1 MNSIVIGSGF
11 GGIAAALR
19 LKAKGHKVKLIE
31 KHPDL
36 GGRARV
42 FKRNGFIYDAGPTVI
57 TAPYLINELFELF
70 NKDPKNYIELTPLK
84 IWYQFIF
91 EDKTKFNYSGD
102 EIEMK
107 DQIEKLSKEDVNGYE
122 KLVNFTKKIFDKGF
136 LELADVPFDKPFV
149 MMQQLPALLKLK
161 SYKSVYSLVS
171 SYIKNE
177 KLRRMLS
184 MHPLLV
190 GGNPFTTTSIYGLI
204 LYLEKKW
211 GIHYSVGGTGNIIK
225 GFEKLMNEVGIEIIK
240 NTEVTEIITKNNKI
254 SGVKLNN
261 ENEIDADN
269 VVCNAD
275 PPAFYEK
282 MLSKSNENSM
292 LFNWK
297 KNRMEY
303 SMGLFVYYFGT
314 KKIYENVEH
323 HTIKFGN
330 KYEEHLDDIFN
341 KKKLNNENEIGADNV
356 VCNADPPAFY
366 EKMLSK
372 SNESSMLFNWKKNRM
387 EYSMG
392 LFVYYFGT
400 KKIYENVEH
409 HTIKFGN
416 KYKEHLDDIFDKK
429 KLNNDISYYLHR
441 PTATDKTMAPE
452 GNDCFYVLVPV
463 PNNQSKINWETEGEK
478 MKNLVIEKMEKDL
491 MPDLKNNIVE
501 DFYLTPDYFEK
512 ELNTKFGSGFSIQ
525 PKFTQSAYFRFH
537 NKSEIYDGLYFVGA
551 GTHPGAGVPGVL
563 SSAKVLDK
571 LF

>member
-19 LKAKGHKVKLIE
+19 LKAKGHQVKLIE

-42 FKRNGFIYDAGPTVI
+42 FKKNGFIFDGGPTVI

-70 NKDPKNYIELTPLK
+70 KKDPKNYIELSPLK

-91 EDKTKFNYSGD
+91 EDKSKFNYSGD
-102 EIEMK
+102 EANMVK
-107 DQIEKLSKEDVNGYE
+107 QIEDISKDDVEGYQ
-122 KLVNFTKKIFDKGF
+122 KLVSFTKKIFDKGF
-136 LELADVPFDKPFV
+136 TELADVPFDKPFV

-171 SYIKNE
+171 SFIKNE

-211 GIHYSVGGTGNIIK
+211 GIHYSMGGTGNIIK
-225 GFEKLMNEVGIEIIK
+225 GLEKLMLEEGIDIIK
-240 NTEVTEIITKNNKI
+240 NSEVTEIISKSNKTTGI
-254 SGVKLNN
+254 KLNN
-261 ENEIDADN
+261 QEIIEAEN

-282 MLSKSNENSM
+282 MLKKNGQGSFI
-292 LFNWK
+292 FNWK
-297 KNRMEY
+297 KKRMEY

-314 KKIYENVEH
+314 KKVYE
-323 HTIKFGN
+323 
-330 KYEEHLDDIFN
+330 D
-341 KKKLNNENEIGADNV
+341 
-356 VCNADPPAFY
+356 
-366 EKMLSK
+366 
-372 SNESSMLFNWKKNRM
+372 
-387 EYSMG
+387 
-392 LFVYYFGT
+392 
-400 KKIYENVEH
+400 VEH

-416 KYKEHLDDIFDKK
+416 KYKEHLEDIFNNK

-441 PTATDKTMAPE
+441 PSATDKSMAPE

-463 PNNQSKINWETEGEK
+463 PNNQSKIDWRTEGEN
-478 MKNLVIEKMEKDL
+478 MKNLVIDKMEKDL
-491 MPDLKNNIVE
+491 MPNLRENIVA

-571 LF
+571 LL

>member
-1 MNSIVIGSGF
+1 MKSIVIGSGF

-19 LKAKGHKVKLIE
+19 LKAKNHNVTLIE
-31 KHPDL
+31 KHSDL

-42 FKRNGFIYDAGPTVI
+42 FKKNGFTFDGGPTVI
-57 TAPYLINELFELF
+57 TAPYLIEELFQLF
-70 NKDPKNYIELTPLK
+70 NKKPEDYIKLTPLK

-91 EDKTKFNYSGD
+91 EDGNKFDYSGD
-102 EIEMK
+102 EEKMK
-107 DQIEKLSKEDVNGYE
+107 KQIKGINEDDVKGYE
-122 KLVNFTKKIFDKGF
+122 ELVKFTKKIFDKGF
-136 LELADVPFDKPFV
+136 TELADVPFDKPLV
-149 MMQQLPALLKLK
+149 MMKQLPSLLKLK

-211 GIHYSVGGTGNIIK
+211 GIHYSMGGTGNIIK
-225 GFEKLMNEVGIEIIK
+225 GLEKLMMEEGIEIIK
-240 NTEVTEIITKNNKI
+240 GQEVINIFSKNNKI
-254 SGVKLNN
+254 EGIKLDNQKEINANN
-261 ENEIDADN
+261 VI
-269 VVCNAD
+269 CNAD
-275 PPAFYEK
+275 PPAVYEK
-282 MLSKSNENSM
+282 LLNQTKTNS
-292 LFNWK
+292 LFEWK
-297 KNRMEY
+297 QKRMEY

-314 KKIYENVEH
+314 KKIYPN
-323 HTIKFGN
+323 I
-330 KYEEHLDDIFN
+330 
-341 KKKLNNENEIGADNV
+341 
-356 VCNADPPAFY
+356 
-366 EKMLSK
+366 
-372 SNESSMLFNWKKNRM
+372 
-387 EYSMG
+387 
-392 LFVYYFGT
+392 
-400 KKIYENVEH
+400 EH

-416 KYKEHLDDIFDKK
+416 KYKEHLNDIFDKK

-441 PTATDKTMAPE
+441 PSATDKAMAPE

-463 PNNQSKINWETEGEK
+463 PNNQSKIDWKIEGDK
-478 MKNLVIEKMEKDL
+478 MKDLVIDKMEKAL
-491 MPDLKNNIVE
+491 LPNLRENIVE

-537 NKSEIYDGLYFVGA
+537 NKSEVCEGLYFVGA

-571 LF
+571 II

>member
-19 LKAKGHKVKLIE
+19 LKAKGHQVKLIE

-42 FKRNGFIYDAGPTVI
+42 FKKNGFIFDGGPTVI

-70 NKDPKNYIELTPLK
+70 KKDPKNYIELSPLK

-91 EDKTKFNYSGD
+91 EDKSKFNYSGD
-102 EIEMK
+102 EDNMVK
-107 DQIEKLSKEDVNGYE
+107 QIEDISKDDVDGYQ
-122 KLVNFTKKIFDKGF
+122 KLVSFTKKIFDKGF
-136 LELADVPFDKPFV
+136 TELADVPFDKPFV

-171 SYIKNE
+171 SFIKNE

-211 GIHYSVGGTGNIIK
+211 GIHYSMGGTGNIIK
-225 GFEKLMNEVGIEIIK
+225 GLEKLMLEEGIDIIK
-240 NTEVTEIITKNNKI
+240 NSEVTEIISKSNKI
-254 SGVKLNN
+254 AGIKLNN
-261 ENEIDADN
+261 QKIIEAEN

-282 MLSKSNENSM
+282 MLKKNGQGSFI
-292 LFNWK
+292 FNWK
-297 KNRMEY
+297 KKRMEY

-314 KKIYENVEH
+314 KKV
-323 HTIKFGN
+323 
-330 KYEEHLDDIFN
+330 
-341 KKKLNNENEIGADNV
+341 
-356 VCNADPPAFY
+356 
-366 EKMLSK
+366 
-372 SNESSMLFNWKKNRM
+372 
-387 EYSMG
+387 
-392 LFVYYFGT
+392 
-400 KKIYENVEH
+400 YENVEH

-416 KYKEHLDDIFDKK
+416 KYKEHLEDIFNNK

-441 PTATDKTMAPE
+441 PSATDKSMAPE

-463 PNNQSKINWETEGEK
+463 PNNQSKIDWRTEGEN
-478 MKNLVIEKMEKDL
+478 MKNLVIDKMEKDL
-491 MPDLKNNIVE
+491 MPNLRENIVA

-571 LF
+571 LL

>member
-19 LKAKGHKVKLIE
+19 LKAKGHQVKLIE

-42 FKRNGFIYDAGPTVI
+42 FKKNGFIFDGGPTVI

-70 NKDPKNYIELTPLK
+70 KKDPKNYIELSPLK

-91 EDKTKFNYSGD
+91 EDKSKFNYSGD
-102 EIEMK
+102 EANMVK
-107 DQIEKLSKEDVNGYE
+107 QIEDISKDDVEGYQ
-122 KLVNFTKKIFDKGF
+122 KLVSFTKKIFDKGF
-136 LELADVPFDKPFV
+136 TELADVPFDKPFV

-171 SYIKNE
+171 SFIKNE

-211 GIHYSVGGTGNIIK
+211 GIHYSMGGTGNIIK
-225 GFEKLMNEVGIEIIK
+225 GLEKLMLEEGIEIIK
-240 NTEVTEIITKNNKI
+240 NSEVTEIISKSNKI
-254 SGVKLNN
+254 TGIKLNDQ
-261 ENEIDADN
+261 EIIEAEN

-282 MLSKSNENSM
+282 MLKKNGQGSFI
-292 LFNWK
+292 FNWK
-297 KNRMEY
+297 KKRMEY

-314 KKIYENVEH
+314 KKVYE
-323 HTIKFGN
+323 
-330 KYEEHLDDIFN
+330 D
-341 KKKLNNENEIGADNV
+341 
-356 VCNADPPAFY
+356 
-366 EKMLSK
+366 
-372 SNESSMLFNWKKNRM
+372 
-387 EYSMG
+387 
-392 LFVYYFGT
+392 
-400 KKIYENVEH
+400 VEH

-416 KYKEHLDDIFDKK
+416 KYKEHLEDIFNNK

-441 PTATDKTMAPE
+441 PSATDKSMAPE

-463 PNNQSKINWETEGEK
+463 PNNQSKIDWQTEGEN
-478 MKNLVIEKMEKDL
+478 MKNLVIDKMEKDL
-491 MPDLKNNIVE
+491 MPNLRENIVA

-571 LF
+571 LL

>member
-19 LKAKGHKVKLIE
+19 LKAKGHKVTLVE

-42 FKRNGFIYDAGPTVI
+42 FKKNGFIFDGGPTVI

-70 NKDPKNYIELTPLK
+70 KKDPNNYIKLSPLK

-91 EDKTKFNYSGD
+91 EDNSKFNYSGN
-102 EIEMK
+102 EMK
-107 DQIEKLSKEDVNGYE
+107 MKNQIEKLSKEDIQGYE

-136 LELADVPFDKPFV
+136 LELADVPFDKPLV
-149 MMQQLPALLKLK
+149 MMRQLPSLLKLK

-211 GIHYSVGGTGNIIK
+211 GVHYSMGGTGNIIK
-225 GFEKLMNEVGIEIIK
+225 GFEKLMNEVGIEVLK
-240 NTEVTEIITKNNKI
+240 NSEVTEIISKNNNI
-254 SGVKLNN
+254 SGIQINN
-261 ENEIDADN
+261 QNTINADN
-269 VVCNAD
+269 VICNAD
-275 PPAFYEK
+275 PPAVYEK
-282 MLSKSNENSM
+282 LLDKNTNGSL

-297 KNRMEY
+297 KKRMEY

-314 KKIYENVEH
+314 KKIY
-323 HTIKFGN
+323 K
-330 KYEEHLDDIFN
+330 
-341 KKKLNNENEIGADNV
+341 
-356 VCNADPPAFY
+356 
-366 EKMLSK
+366 
-372 SNESSMLFNWKKNRM
+372 
-387 EYSMG
+387 
-392 LFVYYFGT
+392 
-400 KKIYENVEH
+400 NVEH

-416 KYKEHLDDIFDKK
+416 KYKEHLDDIFDRK

-441 PTATDKTMAPE
+441 PTATDKSMAPK

-463 PNNQSKINWETEGEK
+463 PNNQSGIDWKIEGEK
-478 MKNLVIEKMEKDL
+478 MKNLVIDKMTKDL
-491 MPDLKNNIVE
+491 MPNLKENIIE
-501 DFYLTPDYFEK
+501 DFYLTPNYFEND
-512 ELNTKFGSGFSIQ
+512 LNTKFGSGFSIQ

-563 SSAKVLDK
+563 SSAKVLEK
-571 LF
+571 IL

>member
-1 MNSIVIGSGF
+1 MNSVVIGSGF
-11 GGIAAALR
+11 GGIAAAIR
-19 LKAKGHKVKLIE
+19 LKAKGHQVKLIE

-36 GGRARV
+36 GGRARI
-42 FKRNGFIYDAGPTVI
+42 FKKNGFIFDAGPTVI

-70 NKDPKNYIELTPLK
+70 NKNPRDYIELAPLK

-91 EDKTKFNYSGD
+91 EDQTKFNYSGNEVD
-102 EIEMK
+102 MK
-107 DQIEKLSKEDVNGYE
+107 DQIQKINKEDVVGYE

-136 LELADVPFDKPFV
+136 SELADVPFDKPFV

-211 GIHYSVGGTGNIIK
+211 GIHYSMGGTGNIIK
-225 GFEKLMNEVGIEIIK
+225 GLEKLMNEIGVEIIK
-240 NTEVTEIITKNNKI
+240 DSEVTEIITKNEKI
-254 SGVKLNN
+254 TGIKIND
-261 ENEIDADN
+261 EKKIDAEN

-282 MLSKSNENSM
+282 MLNNNKNKS
-292 LFNWK
+292 FFFKWK
-297 KNRMEY
+297 KNRMQ
-303 SMGLFVYYFGT
+303 
-314 KKIYENVEH
+314 
-323 HTIKFGN
+323 
-330 KYEEHLDDIFN
+330 
-341 KKKLNNENEIGADNV
+341 
-356 VCNADPPAFY
+356 
-366 EKMLSK
+366 
-372 SNESSMLFNWKKNRM
+372 
-387 EYSMG
+387 YSMG

-416 KYKEHLDDIFDKK
+416 KYKEHLDDIFNKK

-441 PTATDKTMAPE
+441 PSATDKSMAPR

-463 PNNQSKINWETEGEK
+463 PNNQSGIDWKTEGEK
-478 MKNLVIEKMEKDL
+478 MKNLVIEKMENDL
-491 MPDLKNNIVE
+491 MPNLKENIIE
-501 DFYLTPDYFEK
+501 DFYLTPNYFEK

-571 LF
+571 LL

>member
-1 MNSIVIGSGF
+1 MNSIIIGSGF

-19 LKAKGHKVKLIE
+19 LKAKGHEVTLVE
-31 KHPDL
+31 KHFDL

-42 FKRNGFIYDAGPTVI
+42 FKKNGFVYDGGPTVI
-57 TAPYLINELFELF
+57 TAPFLINELFELF
-70 NKDPKNYIELTPLK
+70 KKDSKDYIKLSPLK

-107 DQIEKLSKEDVNGYE
+107 RQIEKISKDDVKGYE
-122 KLVNFTKKIFDKGF
+122 KLVDFTKKIFDKGF
-136 LELADVPFDKPFV
+136 MELADVPFDKPFV

-177 KLRRMLS
+177 KLRRMFS

-211 GIHYSVGGTGNIIK
+211 GIHYSMGGTGNIIK
-225 GFEKLMNEVGIEIIK
+225 GLEKLMNEVGIKLIKGKEVTKIIK
-240 NTEVTEIITKNNKI
+240 NKNKI
-254 SGVKLNN
+254 NGIQLDNKTIIN
-261 ENEIDADN
+261 AQN

-275 PPAFYEK
+275 PPAVYEK
-282 MLSKSNENSM
+282 MLDNEYNNS
-292 LFNWK
+292 FFFKWK

-314 KKIYENVEH
+314 KK
-323 HTIKFGN
+323 T
-330 KYEEHLDDIFN
+330 
-341 KKKLNNENEIGADNV
+341 
-356 VCNADPPAFY
+356 
-366 EKMLSK
+366 
-372 SNESSMLFNWKKNRM
+372 
-387 EYSMG
+387 
-392 LFVYYFGT
+392 
-400 KKIYENVEH
+400 YENVEH

-416 KYKEHLDDIFDKK
+416 KYKEHLDDIFNNK

-441 PTATDKTMAPE
+441 PSATDKSMAPN

-463 PNNQSKINWETEGEK
+463 PNNQSKIDWTVEGEK
-478 MKNLVIEKMEKDL
+478 MKNLVIKKMENDL
-491 MPDLKNNIVE
+491 MPNLKENIVE

-512 ELNTKFGSGFSIQ
+512 DLNTKFGSGFSIQ
-525 PKFTQSAYFRFH
+525 PKFSQSAYFRFH
-537 NKSEIYDGLYFVGA
+537 NKSEVYDGLYFVGA

-571 LF
+571 IIQ

>member
-19 LKAKGHKVKLIE
+19 LRAKGHKVTLIE

-42 FKRNGFIYDAGPTVI
+42 FKKDGFTFDGGPTVI

-70 NKDPKNYIELTPLK
+70 KKNPKDYIKLSPLK

-91 EDKTKFNYSGD
+91 EDKSKFNYSGN
-102 EIEMK
+102 EAEMK
-107 DQIEKLSKEDVNGYE
+107 NQIEKLNNLDVKGYE

-136 LELADVPFDKPFV
+136 TELSDIPFNKPLI
-149 MMQQLPALLKLK
+149 MMKQLPALLKLK
-161 SYKSVYSLVS
+161 SYKSVYALVAS
-171 SYIKNE
+171 FIKNE

-211 GIHYSVGGTGNIIK
+211 GIHYSMGGTGNIIK
-225 GFEKLMNEVGIEIIK
+225 GFEKLMNEVGVEIIK
-240 NTEVTEIITKNNKI
+240 NSEVIKIISNNGKI
-254 SGVKLNN
+254 IGVQLNDQTSIN
-261 ENEIDADN
+261 ANN
-269 VVCNAD
+269 VICNAD
-275 PPAFYEK
+275 PPAVYEK
-282 MLSKSNENSM
+282 LLNDRTSRSF
-292 LFNWK
+292 LFQWK
-297 KNRMEY
+297 K
-303 SMGLFVYYFGT
+303 
-314 KKIYENVEH
+314 K
-323 HTIKFGN
+323 
-330 KYEEHLDDIFN
+330 
-341 KKKLNNENEIGADNV
+341 
-356 VCNADPPAFY
+356 
-366 EKMLSK
+366 
-372 SNESSMLFNWKKNRM
+372 RM

-416 KYKEHLDDIFDKK
+416 KYKEHLDDIFEKK

-441 PTATDKTMAPE
+441 PTATDKSMAPK

-463 PNNQSKINWETEGEK
+463 PNNQSKIDWPVEGEK
-478 MKNLVIEKMEKDL
+478 MKNLVIDKMEEDL
-491 MPDLKNNIVE
+491 MPNLRENIIS
-501 DFYLTPDYFEK
+501 DFYLTPNYFEK

-571 LF
+571 II

>member
-19 LKAKGHKVKLIE
+19 LKAKGHKVTLIE

-42 FKRNGFIYDAGPTVI
+42 FKRNGFTFDGGPTVI

-70 NKDPKNYIELTPLK
+70 QKDPKDYIKLSPLK
-84 IWYQFIF
+84 VWYQFIF
-91 EDKTKFNYSGD
+91 EDKSKFNYSGN
-102 EIEMK
+102 ENEMK
-107 DQIEKLSKEDVNGYE
+107 TQIQELNKEDVKGYK
-122 KLVNFTKKIFDKGF
+122 KLVSFTKKIFDKGF
-136 LELADVPFDKPFV
+136 TELADVPFDKPFV

-211 GIHYSVGGTGNIIK
+211 GIHYSMGGTGNIIK
-225 GFEKLMNEVGIEIIK
+225 GFEKLMNEVGIKVIK
-240 NTEVTEIITKNNKI
+240 DNEVTKIISYNNKI
-254 SGVKLNN
+254 TGVQIDNN
-261 ENEIDADN
+261 NIIDVDN
-269 VVCNAD
+269 VICNAD
-275 PPAFYEK
+275 PPAVYEK
-282 MLSKSNENSM
+282 LLDGNSNNSF
-292 LFNWK
+292 LFKWK
-297 KNRMEY
+297 K
-303 SMGLFVYYFGT
+303 
-314 KKIYENVEH
+314 K
-323 HTIKFGN
+323 
-330 KYEEHLDDIFN
+330 
-341 KKKLNNENEIGADNV
+341 
-356 VCNADPPAFY
+356 
-366 EKMLSK
+366 
-372 SNESSMLFNWKKNRM
+372 RM

-416 KYKEHLDDIFDKK
+416 KYKEHLDDIFNKK
-429 KLNNDISYYLHR
+429 KLNEDISYYLHR
-441 PTATDKTMAPE
+441 PSATDKSMAPE

-463 PNNQSKINWETEGEK
+463 PNNQSGIDWNMEGEK
-478 MKNLVIEKMEKDL
+478 MKKLIIDKMEKDL
-491 MPDLKNNIVE
+491 MPNLKDNIIE

-537 NKSEIYDGLYFVGA
+537 NKSEIYNGLYFVGA

-563 SSAKVLDK
+563 SSAKVLEK
-571 LF
+571 IL

>member
-19 LKAKGHKVKLIE
+19 LKAKGHQVKLIE

-42 FKRNGFIYDAGPTVI
+42 FKKNGFIFDGGPTVI

-70 NKDPKNYIELTPLK
+70 KKDPKNYIELSPLK

-91 EDKTKFNYSGD
+91 EDKSKFNYSGD
-102 EIEMK
+102 EANMVK
-107 DQIEKLSKEDVNGYE
+107 QIEDISKDDVEGYQ
-122 KLVNFTKKIFDKGF
+122 KLVSFTKKIFDKGF
-136 LELADVPFDKPFV
+136 TELADVPFDKPFV

-171 SYIKNE
+171 SFIKNE

-211 GIHYSVGGTGNIIK
+211 GIHYSMGGTGNIIK
-225 GFEKLMNEVGIEIIK
+225 GLEKLMLEEGIDIIK
-240 NTEVTEIITKNNKI
+240 NSEVTEIISKSNKI
-254 SGVKLNN
+254 SGIKLNN
-261 ENEIDADN
+261 QEIIEAEN

-282 MLSKSNENSM
+282 MLKKNGQGSFI
-292 LFNWK
+292 FNWK
-297 KNRMEY
+297 KKRMEY

-314 KKIYENVEH
+314 KKVYE
-323 HTIKFGN
+323 
-330 KYEEHLDDIFN
+330 D
-341 KKKLNNENEIGADNV
+341 
-356 VCNADPPAFY
+356 
-366 EKMLSK
+366 
-372 SNESSMLFNWKKNRM
+372 
-387 EYSMG
+387 
-392 LFVYYFGT
+392 
-400 KKIYENVEH
+400 VEH

-416 KYKEHLDDIFDKK
+416 KYKEHLEDIFNNK
-429 KLNNDISYYLHR
+429 KLNNDIRYYLHR
-441 PTATDKTMAPE
+441 PSATDKSMAPE

-463 PNNQSKINWETEGEK
+463 PNNQSKIDWQTEGEN
-478 MKNLVIEKMEKDL
+478 MKNLVIDKMEKDL
-491 MPDLKNNIVE
+491 MPNLRENIVA

-571 LF
+571 LL